1 MIRLFKKI
9 VPIIVIVIIVYA
21 IFLFLADIDKITD
34 KIINFKPEFILIIIP
49 LTILSWIIIYLRWN
63 ILLKTIK
70 VEIPHSINF
79 QIFLASGALGI
90 TPGKV
95 GELFKSQ
102 ILKDKFNIPRTKTA
116 PLFIVEKF
124 LDSIGALIVTLFGIW
139 FFPEIGYLAI
149 FGLFVLLLVFK
160 ILTSKKLFDKALI
173 LFCKFKYF
181 QKYFEPLSSSHEI
194 LNHTLYNKNML
205 LLSLLSIAYWI
216 VIGAAAFFV
225 VQGFGISTIEL
236 LNMISIYSSSIILG
250 ALSFI
255 PGGIGVAEGSLI
267 GLFLLHSIDFSEAIV
282 IVVLIRL
289 FTLWFSTIVGF
300 IALKTSKAF

>member
-149 FGLFVLLLVFK
+149 FGLFILLLVFK

-194 LNHTLYNKNML
+194 LNDTLYNKNML

-267 GLFLLHSIDFSEAIV
+267 GLFSLQSIDFSEAIV